1 MSRRHPLLLVALI
14 AAWIYPSPHAA
25 LAAPHAVMLYKYAEE
40 PVVAVNPRH
49 HSSVVVASIGGPAI
63 GKSYPIGLYSSHD
76 RGRTF
81 TAQPTP
87 LPSPYTY
94 AADPSIGFATNGTVF
109 ASYLVE
115 SPTYCNGPAGSG
127 GIIVAASR
135 NGGKTFR
142 APTVVDV
149 NASDDKP
156 FMVVESVPGHLSH
169 IFVAWTRFA
178 NRQQIVLSRSTD
190 GGVSFSPPQVLS
202 ELPLSE
208 NGPFPVVGPKGH
220 VYVFWSALDEPSNN
234 TLTGQ
239 GQIFMSSSS
248 NDGASFG
255 TARSIAGPFTSVPRM
270 VDPERLRSITYPS
283 AAVGRG
289 GRLYV
294 TWAEV
299 SRELSHALVTSDIM
313 LSSSGDRGK
322 SWTKPMP
329 VNDVRTADRFLPS
342 VTVLSDGSVGLAFYD
357 RRNSSEQ
364 LDVYAARASFRGGFH
379 VSRNVQVNDSPTR
392 VTDIYEAKP
401 AQSACYSPGRF
412 FGDYLGLA
420 AGRGHAMFVTWGA
433 AQLHVY
439 GQTEVW
445 FASVAL
451 PGKYR

>member
-1 MSRRHPLLLVALI
+1 MPRRHPWLLLALI
-14 AAWIYPSPHAA
+14 AASVYPPPHPA
-25 LAAPHAVMLYKYAEE
+25 LAAPHAVMLYRYAEE

-49 HSSVVVASIGGPAI
+49 RSTVVVAAIGGPSV
-63 GKSYPIGLYSSHD
+63 GKSYPVGFFSSYD

-81 TAQPTP
+81 IARPTP
-87 LPSPYTY
+87 LPSPYSY

-135 NGGKTFR
+135 NNGKTFR
-142 APTVVDV
+142 PPTVVDV

-156 FMVVESVPGHLSH
+156 YMAVESVPGRLSH
-169 IFVAWTRFA
+169 IFVAWTRSG

-190 GGVSFSPPQVLS
+190 GGVSFSAPQVLAES
-202 ELPLSE
+202 PLSE
-208 NGPFPVVGPKGH
+208 NGAFPVVGPRGH
-220 VYVFWSALDEPSNN
+220 VYVFWSALDEPSND
-234 TLTGQ
+234 TLTGK
-239 GQIFMSSSS
+239 GQILMSSSS

-255 TARSIAGPFTSVPRM
+255 PGRSIAGPFTSVPRM

-283 AAVGRG
+283 ATVARD

-299 SRELSHALVTSDIM
+299 SRELSHAVVTSNIM
-313 LSSSGDRGK
+313 LSSSADFGK
-322 SWTKPMP
+322 RWKKPMP
-329 VNDVRTADRFLPS
+329 VNDVQTADRFLPS
-342 VTVLSDGSVGLAFYD
+342 ITALSDGSVGVAFYD

-364 LDVYAARASFRGGFH
+364 LDVYAARARFQRGFH
-379 VSRNVQVNDSPTR
+379 ASRNVQVNDVPTR
-392 VTDIYEAKP
+392 ATDIYEDKP
-401 AQSACYSPGRF
+401 GQSACYSPGRF

-420 AGRGHAMFVTWGA
+420 AGPGHRMFVTWGA
-433 AQLHVY
+433 AQLHTY
-439 GQTEVW
+439 GMTEVW
-445 FASVAL
+445 LASVAL